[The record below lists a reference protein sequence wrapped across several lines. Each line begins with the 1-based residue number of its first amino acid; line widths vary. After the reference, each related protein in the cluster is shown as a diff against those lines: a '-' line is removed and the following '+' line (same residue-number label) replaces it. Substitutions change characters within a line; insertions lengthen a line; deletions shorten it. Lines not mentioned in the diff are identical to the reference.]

1 MKKQMIISVGR
12 EYGSGGHE
20 IASRLAEHFGLPL
33 YDHNLLHEISE
44 EKEVDEVELTK
55 YDEIPRNRLFS
66 RTVMGY
72 SNSPEENIARM
83 QFEYLEKRAEK
94 GESFV
99 IIGRCSETVLKK
111 YDGLISIFVLGDKE
125 IKAKRIAEIYKVSV
139 EKAKLMLAY
148 YDKKRKMYHNYYCK
162 GKWGDSR
169 NYDLAINSSKMGID
183 GTTQVLVEYINK
195 RMGI

>member
-44 EKEVDEVELTK
+44 EKKVDEVELTK

-83 QFEYLEKRAEK
+83 QFEYLEKKAEE